1 MRIFI
6 VILLLFATIPTFSQ
20 QVHGII
26 QNKNGEPLPAMIVVL
41 KAGQDSAFVA
51 GTISEE
57 NGEFGIAYDKNC
69 KKYILEFSGLGY
81 KTKQISVDCIAAGG
95 NNVVVTLEENSKEL
109 NEVTV
114 VGKRKVV
121 YRNGEY
127 KLTVSGTSLEKQP
140 DIFSVM
146 SFLPFVTTN
155 NESIAIMGKGN
166 ILIMLNG
173 REVRSMSEISRLSPS
188 QIKEMTVV
196 PHASSVYGADYDA
209 VIKIKTVSDIK
220 EHLSSQV
227 RHTSTFAQD
236 YSNSQTADINFKKG
250 NWNCFGSYTFKHLAS
265 VESATNKYTIYDTAN
280 QDVLGNNSSTNKTGS
295 ISNKHNLILSSCYSF
310 NNNNSIE
317 LQYIFDANRNANNT
331 DVIEAYSFLN
341 KDDVALNTK
350 QNNTNNNTTHDIVLK
365 YLHLGKSYSLTIN
378 GGYINS
384 VSRVD
389 NNITNGAAPYAY
401 IEGRNR
407 YNVYT
412 FNVDY
417 AKQLAPACR
426 IQLGTKHSYITNNG
440 YSFAKYDAQQGL
452 PYDNST
458 RLHDGV
464 SAAYAS
470 VSGHVKKV
478 YYEGSIRGEY
488 ALIRYEDN
496 TATPIKRNDF
506 NVFPSL
512 SFTYSAT
519 PSFVVSG
526 GYVMKGIRPSF
537 SEISP
542 LIRYVNSHLYE
553 QGTPSLQHTVSH
565 NPYLTMIIRSKISI
579 DINYFHKTNF
589 AMYVFGQMS
598 ATSNILVNKPMNVD
612 VNYWNIR
619 ASYSDKL
626 GIYRFAYN
634 GEIHYDQTRI
644 PFLNNSG
651 LSNKPRFSASL
662 VNQFDVTGN
671 LMLFCNLDLSSSYT
685 SLGSKF
691 SDAYNVTLGAYATFF
706 KDKRLT
712 VIISGNDLLRKA
724 IPNNSSYHY
733 NIESTRTFRPDSRN
747 LMVSLRYNINSYH
760 ASFKKNSANTDEHL
774 RIK

>member
-1 MRIFI
+1 MRTFI
-6 VILLLFATIPTFSQ
+6 IILLLRVSIPVFSQ

-26 QNKNGEPLPAMIVVL
+26 QNKNGERLPSMTVAL
-41 KAGQDSAFVA
+41 KDGLDSTFVA
-51 GTISEE
+51 GTISKDDGVFE
-57 NGEFGIAYDKNC
+57 IAYVMND

-81 KTKQISVDCIAAGG
+81 QTKWISVDSIAAGC
-95 NNVVVTLEENSKEL
+95 NSVVVTLEQDSREL
-109 NEVTV
+109 NEVMV

-140 DIFSVM
+140 NIYSVL

-155 NESIAIMGKGN
+155 NESISIMGKGN

-173 REVRSMSEISRLSPS
+173 REVRTMSEISRLSPS
-188 QIKEMTVV
+188 QIKELTVV
-196 PHASSVYGADYDA
+196 PHASSVYGANYDA

-220 EHLSSQV
+220 EHLSSQF
-227 RHTSTFAQD
+227 RHTSAFAQD
-236 YSNSQTADINFKKG
+236 YSNSQTIDINFKKG

-265 VESATNKYTIYDTAN
+265 VETATNKYTIYDTDN
-280 QDVLGNNSSTNKTGS
+280 QDVLGNNNSTNKTGS
-295 ISNKHNLILSSCYSF
+295 ISNNHNLILSSCYSL
-310 NNNNSIE
+310 NKNNSIE
-317 LQYIFDANRNANNT
+317 LQYIFDTNGIANNT
-331 DVIEAYSFLN
+331 DVTEASSFLN
-341 KDDVALNTK
+341 KDEVALNTN
-350 QNNTNNNTTHDIVLK
+350 QNNSNNNTTHDILLK
-365 YLHLGKSYSLTIN
+365 YMHSGKSYSLTIN

-389 NNITNGAAPYAY
+389 NDITEGTAPYAY
-401 IEGRNR
+401 IEGKNR

-412 FNVDY
+412 FNADY
-417 AKQLAPACR
+417 TKQLSPACR
-426 IQLGTKHSYITNNG
+426 IQLGTKHSYIANNG
-440 YSFAKYDAQQGL
+440 FSFAKYDAQQGL
-452 PYDNST
+452 SYDNST
-458 RLHDGV
+458 RLRDGV
-464 SAAYAS
+464 SAIYAS
-470 VSGHVKKV
+470 VSGQVKKL
-478 YYEGSIRGEY
+478 YYEGSVRGEY

-496 TATPIKRNDF
+496 IATPIKRTDF
-506 NVFPSL
+506 NVFPSFA
-512 SFTYSAT
+512 FTYSAT

-526 GYVMKGIRPSF
+526 GYVMKGLRPSF

-565 NPYLTMIIRSKISI
+565 NPYLTMIFRSKISV
-579 DINYFHKTNF
+579 DINYFHRTNF

-598 ATSNILVNKPMNVD
+598 ATSNILVNKPINID

-634 GEIHYDQTRI
+634 GEIHFDQTKI
-644 PFLNNSG
+644 LFLNNSG
-651 LSNKPRFSASL
+651 LSNKARFSASL
-662 VNQFDVTGN
+662 VNQFDITGN

-691 SDAYNVTLGAYATFF
+691 SDAYNVALGAYATFF

-712 VIISGNDLLRKA
+712 VIISGNDLLRRA
-724 IPNNSSYHY
+724 VPDNSSYHY
-733 NIESTRTFRPDSRN
+733 NIESARTFRPDNRN
-747 LMVSLRYNINSYH
+747 LMVSLRYNLNSYR
-760 ASFKKNSANTDEHL
+760 ASFKKNNANTDEHL